1 MSLPISDLPCLTNC
15 EFEMLAK
22 CYLII
27 NKLNSS
33 SPPEAITFKKLVN
46 TNLKQITPWWLY
58 EIFPPMFIIISE
70 NDMRIPNPQLAI
82 ITHRNVLWNQH
93 DKEYLGKTIYNGEV
107 SKFDL
112 HKMMDT
118 SFPKLENRDDWIDAI
133 EFYAKALELEI
144 KMVDSGLGSR
154 ASAWGSTEF
163 GEKKFNCSSYYA
175 IQNRAR
181 TTAYLKFGVNIL
193 EDSNYLQI
201 RDISGLDALINYR
214 GSLPNKPYMS
224 KKLSD
229 LYRHYLYLA
238 NLDCQETITE
248 GDSTY
253 NRNAVEIKYTELLDS
268 EPYFVAARVN
278 YANVLLRNERY
289 DKALEQITIAID
301 LAPEDPDVWATAG
314 RIHYSLGNIDNAIN
328 CYFNALEISPSNFAI
343 YFNLG
348 YYHRVKKDY
357 QNSIEWY
364 FKALEKLDPSSQ
376 SYWEDRYD
384 TLFSLAIGFMKIYDF
399 QSEIKAIDACLEIVP
414 NEPFLLKMKMSAENN
429 VSIIG
434 LD

>member
-112 HKMMDT
+112 HKIMDT

-144 KMVDSGLGSR
+144 KMVDSGLG
-154 ASAWGSTEF
+154 
-163 GEKKFNCSSYYA
+163 
-175 IQNRAR
+175 
-181 TTAYLKFGVNIL
+181 
-193 EDSNYLQI
+193 
-201 RDISGLDALINYR
+201 
-214 GSLPNKPYMS
+214 
-224 KKLSD
+224 
-229 LYRHYLYLA
+229 
-238 NLDCQETITE
+238 
-248 GDSTY
+248 
-253 NRNAVEIKYTELLDS
+253 
-268 EPYFVAARVN
+268 
-278 YANVLLRNERY
+278 
-289 DKALEQITIAID
+289 
-301 LAPEDPDVWATAG
+301 
-314 RIHYSLGNIDNAIN
+314 
-328 CYFNALEISPSNFAI
+328 
-343 YFNLG
+343 
-348 YYHRVKKDY
+348 
-357 QNSIEWY
+357 
-364 FKALEKLDPSSQ
+364 
-376 SYWEDRYD
+376 
-384 TLFSLAIGFMKIYDF
+384 
-399 QSEIKAIDACLEIVP
+399 
-414 NEPFLLKMKMSAENN
+414 
-429 VSIIG
+429 
-434 LD
+434 